1 MVKVMEWQK
10 LSKLT
15 LAVGTM
21 LVLSA
26 CGGSGNKEASKADTP
41 KAEASTGGESGGK
54 VQLTISCGSVGQD
67 FEMCKKLT
75 DAWSKKTGNSVK
87 LFTAP
92 NSSTDILALFRQQFG
107 AGSSELDVVMI
118 DVVWPG
124 ILKNHLVD
132 LKQYSNGAESKHFP
146 AIVANNTIDG
156 KLVAMPWF
164 TDAGLMYYRKD
175 LLEKYKLPVP
185 KTWAE
190 MAETAQKIQDGERAA
205 GNKDMQGFVFQGKAS
220 ESLTCDAL
228 EWSSSF
234 GGGSFVEP
242 DGKISANN
250 PKTAAAFDAAAK
262 WVGTISPKSVLNGG
276 EEEARGIFQ
285 NGNAVFMRNW
295 PYAWSLLQ
303 KDDSKVKGKVAVSA
317 LPAGGADGKSAATL
331 GGWQLAVS
339 KYSKHQKEAAD
350 LVMFLTSPEIQKQRA
365 IEGSYN
371 PTIPELY
378 KDADVLKAAPF
389 FGDLYNVFTS
399 AVARPATVTGEK
411 YNEVSAAV
419 WNAAASVLNGKSNG
433 TDATKKLEE
442 DLTKIRRGDKW

>member
-1 MVKVMEWQK
+1 MIFDMKKMA
-10 LSKLT
+10 
-15 LAVGTM
+15 LAVGAT
-21 LVLSA
+21 LVLAA
-26 CGGSGNKEASKADTP
+26 CGGGSKEAP
-41 KAEASTGGESGGK
+41 KAAAAPADGGK
-54 VQLTISCGSVGQD
+54 AGPVELTISCGSVGQD

-75 DAWSKKTGNSVK
+75 DAWSQKTGNKVK

-107 AGSSELDVVMI
+107 AGSSDLDVVMV

-124 ILKNHLVD
+124 VLKNHLLD
-132 LKQYSNGAESKHFP
+132 LKPYTNGVEAKHFP

-156 KLVAMPWF
+156 KLLAMPWF
-164 TDAGLMYYRKD
+164 TDAGVSYYRKD
-175 LLEKYKLPVP
+175 LLEKYKLTAP
-185 KTWAE
+185 KTWDE
-190 MAETAQKIQDGERAA
+190 MAAAAQKVQDGERAA
-205 GNKDMQGFVFQGKAS
+205 GNKEMQGFVFQGKAY
-220 ESLTCDAL
+220 EGLTCDAL
-228 EWSSSF
+228 EWSASF

-262 WVGTISPKSVLNGG
+262 WVGTISPKSVLNGA

-295 PYAWSLLQ
+295 PYAWALMQ

-317 LPAGGADGKSAATL
+317 LPAGPDGKSAATL
-331 GGWQLAVS
+331 GGWQLAVP
-339 KYSKHQKEAAD
+339 KYSKHPKEAAD
-350 LVMFLTSPEIQKQRA
+350 LVIFLTSPEIQKQRA

-389 FGDLYNVFTS
+389 FGDLYEVLTN
-399 AVARPATVTGEK
+399 AVARPATVTGDK
-411 YNEVSAAV
+411 YNEVSAAI
-419 WNAAASVLNGKSNG
+419 WNSASSVLNGKASG
-433 TDATKKLEE
+433 ADAVKKLEE